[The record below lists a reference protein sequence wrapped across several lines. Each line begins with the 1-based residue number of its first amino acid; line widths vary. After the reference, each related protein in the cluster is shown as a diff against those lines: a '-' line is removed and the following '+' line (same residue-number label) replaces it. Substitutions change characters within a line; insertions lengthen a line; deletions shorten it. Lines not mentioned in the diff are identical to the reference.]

1 MNQNFFDVVIIGA
14 GVIGHSIAFRLKQSR
29 PDISVAIIG
38 DPMNSVMASRAAA
51 GMLAPFG
58 ECDDA
63 DRFFKFCRESLLKY
77 PNFIENLTSVSDVPV
92 YFSMKGSLIPALSF
106 EDGWDSKIRFFCE
119 QNVPYEIWSSDK
131 RRQLVPA
138 LSESC
143 GEVMWVGE
151 GQVSNREM
159 HDALVTASRR
169 LGVEIFEK
177 NVTGFV
183 RDSSVIEAV
192 VADLL
197 EVRGKKFVMASGSWS
212 SKLGSILDLSLPLKP
227 IKGQMCRMQVESDQ
241 LDYTVHGL
249 MTYIVPWRSGNGL
262 VIGTTMEDKGFDS
275 TIQEDVTQGLIDR
288 AAKVIP
294 CLKGARLIES
304 WVGLRPA
311 ADDLMPVMGK
321 SSRYKNLFYSTG
333 HYRNGILQTP
343 QQADYLVE
351 TILETLADE
360 IYEFSPDRYNL

>member
-1 MNQNFFDVVIIGA
+1 
-14 GVIGHSIAFRLKQSR
+14 
-29 PDISVAIIG
+29 
-38 DPMNSVMASRAAA
+38 
-51 GMLAPFG
+51 
-58 ECDDA
+58 
-63 DRFFKFCRESLLKY
+63 
-77 PNFIENLTSVSDVPV
+77 DVPV
-92 YFSMKGSLIPALSF
+92 HFSMKGSLTPALSF

-119 QNVPYEIWSSDK
+119 QNIPYEIWSSDK
-131 RRQLVPA
+131 RRQLAPA

-159 HDALVTASRR
+159 HDALVTASRK
-169 LGVEIFEK
+169 LGVEIFEN

-192 VADLL
+192 VADSL

-249 MTYIVPWRSGNGL
+249 MTYIAPWRSGNGL
-262 VIGTTMEDKGFDS
+262 VIGTTMEDRGFDS

-288 AAKVIP
+288 AAQVIP
-294 CLKGARLIES
+294 CLKDAQLIES

-311 ADDLMPVMGK
+311 AEDLMPVMGK

-351 TILETLADE
+351 IILETLADE